1 MRDGQLIKKR
11 LATPV
16 PSRGTEMSNA
26 ASGTFNTVS
35 VVGLGYIGL
44 PTAAVLASRGLQVIG
59 IDVSEHA
66 VETINAGKIHI
77 VEPDLD
83 IVVRSV
89 VSTGNLRATL
99 IAEAAEA
106 FIIAVPTPFKE
117 DHQPDLSY
125 IKAAAETIA
134 PVLQP
139 GNLVILESTVPVGA
153 TEQLAGWLA
162 QCREDLSFPQQQGE
176 KADINIAH
184 CPERVL
190 PGNVLQELVANDRII
205 GGMTPR
211 CAARAAAL
219 YQTFVRG
226 ECLLTH
232 ARTAEMAKLTEN
244 AYRDVNIGFANELS
258 IICDRLKINVWELI
272 RLSNRH
278 PRVNI
283 LNPGPGVGGHCIAV
297 DPWFIVSTT
306 PDEARLIRTAREV
319 NDGKPNYVINKVL
332 KAASQFKQPVIAC
345 FGLSF
350 KPDID
355 DLRESPAL
363 SITQALVDAKVAEI
377 LVVEPNIARLPDA
390 FSGRGVQKVHHSEAL
405 ERANIILMLV
415 AHKEFNGLSGDVL
428 NEKVVIDA
436 AGVLSH

>member
-1 MRDGQLIKKR
+1 
-11 LATPV
+11 
-16 PSRGTEMSNA
+16 
-26 ASGTFNTVS
+26 
-35 VVGLGYIGL
+35 
-44 PTAAVLASRGLQVIG
+44 
-59 IDVSEHA
+59 
-66 VETINAGKIHI
+66 
-77 VEPDLD
+77 
-83 IVVRSV
+83 
-89 VSTGNLRATL
+89 
-99 IAEAAEA
+99 
-106 FIIAVPTPFKE
+106 
-117 DHQPDLSY
+117 
-125 IKAAAETIA
+125 
-134 PVLQP
+134 
-139 GNLVILESTVPVGA
+139 
-153 TEQLAGWLA
+153 
-162 QCREDLSFPQQQGE
+162 
-176 KADINIAH
+176 
-184 CPERVL
+184 
-190 PGNVLQELVANDRII
+190 
-205 GGMTPR
+205 
-211 CAARAAAL
+211 
-219 YQTFVRG
+219 
-226 ECLLTH
+226 
-232 ARTAEMAKLTEN
+232 
-244 AYRDVNIGFANELS
+244 
-258 IICDRLKINVWELI
+258 
-272 RLSNRH
+272 
-278 PRVNI
+278 
-283 LNPGPGVGGHCIAV
+283 V

>member
-1 MRDGQLIKKR
+1 
-11 LATPV
+11 
-16 PSRGTEMSNA
+16 MSNEA
-26 ASGTFNTVS
+26 DETFNTVS

-66 VETINAGKIHI
+66 IETINAGKIHI

-89 VSTGNLRATL
+89 VSTGNLKATL
-99 IAEAAEA
+99 VPQAAEA
-106 FIIAVPTPFKE
+106 FIIAVPTPFTE
-117 DHQPDLSY
+117 GHQPDLSF

-134 PVLQP
+134 AVLQP
-139 GNLVILESTVPVGA
+139 GNLVILESTSPVGT

-162 QCREDLSFPQQQGE
+162 HCREDLSFPQQQGE
-176 KADINIAH
+176 KADINIAY

-211 CAARAAAL
+211 CAARAAGL
-219 YQTFVRG
+219 YQIFVRG

-297 DPWFIVSTT
+297 DPWFIVSAA

-319 NDGKPNYVINKVL
+319 NDGKPNYVINKAL
-332 KAASQFKQPVIAC
+332 KAANQFKQPVIAC

-363 SITQALVDAKVAEI
+363 SITRALVDAKVAEI
-377 LVVEPNIARLPDA
+377 LVVEPNVVQLPDA
-390 FSGRGVQKVHHSEAL
+390 LSRQGIEKVHHSEAL

-415 AHKEFNGLSGDVL
+415 AHKEFNGLSSDFL
-428 NEKVVIDA
+428 NEKVVIDV